1 MKIYLCN
8 KSVRELQK
16 QKDYRSLFAA
26 EDKVS
31 YMVNRKMKQFF
42 LKDIIYMETC
52 GHGTMVHTIHGSY
65 RTNCSL
71 TRAIQALTDQTDF
84 IPCGKSYFVHL
95 KYIEDVTKQ
104 RIVVKG
110 GEYIFIH
117 LIWFSLH
124 SKNILR
130 TIVSRTG
137 CFYFQFFRHRDYFI
151 KINGGLKE

>member
-1 MKIYLCN
+1 MVFYSHTNSLRRDYDMKIYLCN
-8 KSVRELQK
+8 ESVRELQK

-110 GEYIFIH
+110 GEYIFIPVR
-117 LIWFSLH
+117 LQKLVTTQIS
-124 SKNILR
+124 N
-130 TIVSRTG
+130 
-137 CFYFQFFRHRDYFI
+137 YFV